1 MSDNENED
9 IEEVPFLEEEDD
21 NDDFSVVENKN
32 KILEKNNVQ
41 IEKANDE
48 IIDKIIRIHEEYGI
62 INDALFKEIEKCIK
76 YKIIIDLDLIKL
88 LAEFASKANSSEKA
102 EVLKEFYIF
111 ISDEEFEEDQL
122 VIIRKLIPDI
132 LKKFDDKIE
141 EINFREILIQMKIK
155 IILKILEIEDK
166 YINNIITRCIEK
178 DWKLSSI
185 RTFQVKLKNLIPNDE
200 KNYKDK
206 NELEKIK
213 IENEQKKKII
223 ESLLDTITAFP
234 MNNLISF
241 FELTGE

>member
-1 MSDNENED
+1 MSDNESED

-48 IIDKIIRIHEEYGI
+48 FIEKIIRIHEEYGI
-62 INDALFKEIEKCIK
+62 INDDLFKEIEKCIK

-88 LAEFASKANSSEKA
+88 LEEFASKANSSEKA

-141 EINFREILIQMKIK
+141 EINFREILTQMKIE
-155 IILKILEIEDK
+155 IILK
-166 YINNIITRCIEK
+166 Y
-178 DWKLSSI
+178 WKL
-185 RTFQVKLKNLIPNDE
+185 
-200 KNYKDK
+200 
-206 NELEKIK
+206 KIN
-213 IENEQKKKII
+213 I
-223 ESLLDTITAFP
+223 
-234 MNNLISF
+234 
-241 FELTGE
+241 